1 MVMKMLM
8 VMMIRTKMM
17 IMRFVVLM
25 VIFAVTN
32 RCSQLANKTIN
43 LHRFAACNR
52 HKRSLEFGLMLELC
66 GDGRSD
72 VNC

>member
-8 VMMIRTKMM
+8 VMMMRTKMM

-32 RCSQLANKTIN
+32 RCSQLANKNIN
-43 LHRFAACNR
+43 LDLQRAIDTKGHLTLVSC
-52 HKRSLEFGLMLELC
+52 
-66 GDGRSD
+66 
-72 VNC
+72 

>member
-8 VMMIRTKMM
+8 VMMMRTKMM

-32 RCSQLANKTIN
+32 RCSQLANKT
-43 LHRFAACNR
+43 LT
-52 HKRSLEFGLMLELC
+52 
-66 GDGRSD
+66 
-72 VNC
+72 